1 MHEDIRYEKHF
12 LKEVIVRI
20 DFVAPLD
27 ELTKSLPQKVA
38 KVASQQFP
46 IVERTEELEVRMGE
60 LRHRKTHFK
69 QWNFFGKERE
79 KHLVLTAPF
88 VFITFSRTGKPR
100 RVVIRGKI
108 SRD

>member
-46 IVERTEELEVRMGE
+46 IVEPTEGLPKNWKYAWVSCVIEKRTSNSG
-60 LRHRKTHFK
+60 TSS
-69 QWNFFGKERE
+69 GKSGRS
-79 KHLVLTAPF
+79 T
-88 VFITFSRTGKPR
+88 SY
-100 RVVIRGKI
+100 
-108 SRD
+108 